1 MSEFFYYCEVCG
13 ECIFYYGKLQRGVE
27 VQTVQTDRG
36 NMLVCKSHNPDEV
49 KREWGRGPCRA
60 KNKDGS
66 NCKYE
71 ANASSD
77 FICARHGGGKI

>member
-1 MSEFFYYCEVCG
+1 MNFCYYCCECG
-13 ECIFYYGKLQRGVE
+13 EPIFYYAQLEPMVE
-27 VQTVQTDRG
+27 CHTVQTDRG
-36 NMLVCKSHNPDEV
+36 NKLVCKSHNVEEV
-49 KREWGRGPCRA
+49 KREWSRGPCRA

>member
-1 MSEFFYYCEVCG
+1 MSEFFYYCKVCD
-13 ECIFYYGKLQRGVE
+13 ECIFYYGELQQVE
-27 VQTVQTDRG
+27 VQYVQTDRG
-36 NMLVCKSHNPDEV
+36 NMLVCNSHDPDDVEYMW
-49 KREWGRGPCRA
+49 RRGPCQA
-60 KNKDGS
+60 KNKDGT